1 LSVPPVPLVVN
12 SRPTPA
18 LTEAAAVRR
27 IGEHRAQLLFFT
39 DPTSGRGQLLYPRYG
54 GNLGL
59 ITPVDGGDL

>member
-1 LSVPPVPLVVN
+1 VALVVN

-18 LTEAAAVRR
+18 VTEAAAVRR
-27 IGEHRAQLLFFT
+27 MGEYSLRLLFFT
-39 DPTSGRGQLLYPRYG
+39 DPTTGRGQLMYPRYD